1 MKNTLKLGA
10 LALALAVSFASCS
23 GSKSTSAAD
32 STAKDTTKVTPP
44 TPDTAKHDTTKMKA
58 GHGPDTLTKK
68 K

>member
-32 STAKDTTKVTPP
+32 SAQKN
-44 TPDTAKHDTTKMKA
+44 PDTATKPHPDTAIHDTTKMK
-58 GHGPDTLTKK
+58 GPDTLTKK